1 MSKDLTN
8 DVGYANDEIGLNELF
23 SEIWR
28 VKFWLGGI
36 SFLVAVIVAAYSL
49 TLPNI
54 YRSEAL
60 VVPVEDGAG
69 GKLGSLAGQFGG
81 LASLAGISLGKGD
94 SNKSVIALEKLK
106 SREFFFKFA
115 EKHQILVPLMAAKEW
130 DPQSDKLVLDA
141 DIYNADTDAWVR
153 DVSWPKQPKPSLQ
166 EAHKAF
172 LDSLTVSQDK
182 TTGMVKIMLEHVSPT
197 IARDWTTALIT
208 DLNEEMRQRDIAEAQ
223 SSIAYL
229 EQQVADTKITEIK
242 TVLYQL
248 IEEQTKTLMLANV
261 KPEYILETVDAAIVP
276 EKKYK
281 PGRAV
286 MVIGAAVV
294 VFIGGVGFLMIRL
307 VMKKEK

>member
-115 EKHQILVPLMAAKEW
+115 EKHQILVPLMAVKEW

-141 DIYNADTDAWVR
+141 DIYNADTDTWVR
-153 DVSWPKQPKPSLQ
+153 NVSWPKQPKPSLQ

-197 IARDWTTALIT
+197 ISRDWTTALIT
-208 DLNEEMRQRDIAEAQ
+208 DLNEEMRQRDISEAQ

>member
-60 VVPVEDGAG
+60 VVPVEDSAG

-141 DIYNADTDAWVR
+141 DIYNADTDTWVR

>member
-115 EKHQILVPLMAAKEW
+115 EKHQILVPLMAVKEW

-141 DIYNADTDAWVR
+141 DIYNADTDTWVR
-153 DVSWPKQPKPSLQ
+153 NVSWPKQPKPSLQ

>member
-115 EKHQILVPLMAAKEW
+115 EKHQILVPLMAVKEW

-141 DIYNADTDAWVR
+141 DIYNADTDTWVR
-153 DVSWPKQPKPSLQ
+153 NVSWPKQPKPSLQ

-248 IEEQTKTLMLANV
+248 IEEKTKTLMLANV

>member
-115 EKHQILVPLMAAKEW
+115 EKHQILVPLMAVKEW

-141 DIYNADTDAWVR
+141 DIYNADTDTWVR

-197 IARDWTTALIT
+197 ISRDWTTALIT
-208 DLNEEMRQRDIAEAQ
+208 DLNEEMRQRDISEAQ

>member
-36 SFLVAVIVAAYSL
+36 SFLVGVIVAAYSL

-141 DIYNADTDAWVR
+141 DTYNADTDTWVR
-153 DVSWPKQPKPSLQ
+153 NVSWPKQPKPSLQ

-286 MVIGAAVV
+286 MVIGAAIV

>member
-141 DIYNADTDAWVR
+141 DIYNADTDTWVR

-229 EQQVADTKITEIK
+229 EQQVADTKIT
-242 TVLYQL
+242 VAP
-248 IEEQTKTLMLANV
+248 LA
-261 KPEYILETVDAAIVP
+261 LAAADFSLGL
-276 EKKYK
+276 K
-281 PGRAV
+281 PGP
-286 MVIGAAVV
+286 
-294 VFIGGVGFLMIRL
+294 
-307 VMKKEK
+307 

>member
-115 EKHQILVPLMAAKEW
+115 EKHQILVPLMAVKEW

-141 DIYNADTDAWVR
+141 DIYNADTDTWVR
-153 DVSWPKQPKPSLQ
+153 NVSWPKQPKPSLQ

-294 VFIGGVGFLMIRL
+294 VFIGG
-307 VMKKEK
+307 

>member
-141 DIYNADTDAWVR
+141 DIYNADTDTWVR

>member
-115 EKHQILVPLMAAKEW
+115 EKHQILVPLMAVKEW

-141 DIYNADTDAWVR
+141 DIYNADTDTWVR
-153 DVSWPKQPKPSLQ
+153 NVSWPKQPKPSLQ

-208 DLNEEMRQRDIAEAQ
+208 DLNEEMRQRDIADAQ

>member
-36 SFLVAVIVAAYSL
+36 SFLVAVIVASYSL

-115 EKHQILVPLMAAKEW
+115 EKHQILVPLMAVKEW

-141 DIYNADTDAWVR
+141 DIYNADTDTWVR

-208 DLNEEMRQRDIAEAQ
+208 DLNEEMRQRDISEAQ

-276 EKKYK
+276 EKKYN